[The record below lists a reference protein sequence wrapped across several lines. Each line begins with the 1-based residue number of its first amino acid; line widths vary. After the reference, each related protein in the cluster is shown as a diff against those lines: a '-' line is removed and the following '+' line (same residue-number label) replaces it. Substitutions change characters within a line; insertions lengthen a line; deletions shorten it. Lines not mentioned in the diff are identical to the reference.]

1 MNKEFK
7 IQITGM
13 IDENKTIK
21 KLNKQIAKLENQ
33 VKEMKLKLDT
43 KQVKTSSNSFNTLN
57 KALKSVDLNTT
68 QLNKNFKQQGIV
80 LKDGEKTI
88 KSYVGK
94 NNEQL
99 KVTERLVGKSKEYTV
114 ELKKLNTEFTKNGKT
129 MTELKAQY
137 SSYAGVQSK
146 LGVNLSDGW
155 TKLNSE
161 MDSNGNVSEKWT
173 NNAGKIVTL
182 QGQIIDGQTKWVGKT
197 KEVNQAVD
205 TNAKQADKWK
215 YSWSKAF
222 QSFTTY
228 MSVTTVFYQT
238 VAAIKSMIDEVVE
251 LDGALVELQKVTDLE
266 GESLD
271 KFTKKAYDAAETVA
285 KTGTEMINAATEF
298 AKSGYDENQALELG
312 RLALMYTNI
321 ADEEVSAGEAAE
333 FMVAQMKAFNL
344 EASDAEHIID
354 AVNEV
359 ANRFAVSS
367 ADISENLGNASSVM
381 SNAGNSMEEVIG
393 LLTAG
398 TEITRSAS
406 KVSNGLKTITLRLQ
420 GMNDEGEEDLELMA
434 KMEELYNK
442 FEVSVYDA
450 NEELKNTFELLET
463 LAPIY
468 KEATAEEKAYITET
482 IAGKYQAQNAAAILS
497 NFETAIKATEAAMDS
512 SGSAMAE
519 NEKVMDSIEGKV
531 KSLQSAWEEFSQKI
545 LSSDFLKMIVD
556 IGNAFMDIANSGIG
570 QFIIKGAMLVITL
583 TGIVRGFDFISK
595 KIAIFSASMQV
606 ASLQM
611 KGATVE
617 ATLLEAANKRLS
629 ISFTNIGKAAKAAWA
644 LISAHPLAAIATA
657 IAAIGVAILLTME
670 SSTEKAKRLAEEAK
684 EAAEEV
690 TKLKDELEKVVDEL
704 ETTKKRIE
712 ELEGKDKLSFVERDE
727 LNNLKIQNNLLEIQ
741 NKNLEDNVKLKEE
754 EAKIKANEAFWA
766 NFNKPIWGEK
776 TSIPNNK
783 NSSDNNT
790 NKGFNFN
797 NNDRLNLQGGYI
809 EYDSPEPTREKYES
823 QEEYINGIIDAY
835 NRLNEAIL
843 NNKATEE
850 EIAKKSDYENLL
862 TGWLKEYNEYM
873 STLSGDALIKA
884 TEMRDAILK
893 VLNPEQFKAVKL
905 GEFLLQGYGKDDD
918 DLTETEKNIK
928 NLRKTLYD
936 YAEEGEISAEKIK
949 ELTENNEDFKN
960 LLEELEIP
968 LEDVYYY
975 LNKITSGEGEN
986 SSSVKTLIEKYEQ
999 LSDITDS
1006 LVSSLNSVNDALLEQ
1021 AENGRISIETALG
1034 LIDNGYAAAL
1044 AFNEETGAITIN
1056 RDAMIALAKAKLL
1069 LQKNNLQNNLDKSIN
1084 KYNEE
1089 SQAVA
1094 LNTDAL
1100 IENLKARV
1108 ASGEEMTDLEQSI
1121 LDQYAEIKAIDKVR
1135 NQIGNLGTI
1144 SWSYSISKPSSSSS
1158 SSSNAKEWWEEEFD
1172 KLKDQFKYNEITID
1186 EYINSLGNLL
1196 GRVSEGTDAWRQ
1208 INEELQKQRLTKVED
1223 DYKRGIISIDEYIKK
1238 LKELIKAY
1246 KEGTDAWNDL
1256 ADSIKEALTDKL
1268 EQQQEDYE
1276 TAADAAIGI
1285 IDEEIEKLEELRDAE
1300 EERYDKLIEEKEKA
1314 NEETEKEIELAR
1326 LQEALENAKKE
1337 KTKRV
1342 ECMLS
1347 IKMAQNGETPE
1358 EDNTVGKICFEISY
1372 QENIEEKLENIF
1384 QNKIP

>member
-21 KLNKQIAKLENQ
+21 EMNKQITKLEGQ
-33 VKEMKLKLDT
+33 IKKLQLKLDA

-57 KALKSVDLNTT
+57 KALKSVDLNTV

-137 SSYAGVQSK
+137 SSYADVQSK
-146 LGVNLSDGW
+146 LGVNLSSGW
-155 TKLNSE
+155 TKLNTE

-238 VAAIKSMIDEVVE
+238 VAAIRSMIDEVVE
-251 LDGALVELQKVTDLE
+251 LDSALVELQKVTDLE

-442 FEVSVYDA
+442 LGVSVYDA
-450 NEELKNTFELLET
+450 NGELKNTFELLET

-497 NFETAIKATEAAMDS
+497 NFETAIKATETAMNS

-519 NEKVMDSIEGKV
+519 NEKIMDSIEGKV
-531 KSLQSAWEEFSQKI
+531 KSLQSAWQEFSQKI

-556 IGNAFMDIANSGIG
+556 IGNAFMFLANSGVG
-570 QFIIKGAMLVITL
+570 QFIIKGAVLAVTI
-583 TGIVRGFDFISK
+583 TGIVKGFEFLSK
-595 KIAIFSASMQV
+595 KIAIVSASMEV

-629 ISFTNIGKAAKAAWA
+629 TSFTNIGKAAKAAWA
-644 LISAHPLAAIATA
+644 LISAHPLVAIATA
-657 IAAIGVAILLTME
+657 IATIAAGIILSIE
-670 SSTEKAKRLAEEAK
+670 NSQERAKRLAEEAE

-690 TKLKDELEKVVDEL
+690 TKLKDEFEQVTDEL

-727 LNNLKIQNNLLEIQ
+727 LNNLRIQNNLLEIQ
-741 NKNLEDNVKLKEE
+741 NKNLEDNLKLKEE

-766 NFNKPIWGEK
+766 NFNNPVWGER
-776 TSIPNNK
+776 TSTPNNK

-797 NNDRLNLQGGYI
+797 NNDRLNLQGGNI
-809 EYDSPEPTREKYES
+809 EYDLPEETKERYES
-823 QEEYINGIIDAY
+823 QEEYINEVINAY

-843 NNKATEE
+843 NNEATEE

-918 DLTETEKNIK
+918 DLTETEKKIK
-928 NLRKTLYD
+928 SLRETLYK
-936 YAEEGEISAEKIK
+936 YAEDGELTSEEIK

-968 LEDVYYY
+968 LEDVFYY
-975 LNKITSGEGEN
+975 LNKITSGEGDN
-986 SSSVKTLIEKYEQ
+986 TSSTKTLTDEYQK
-999 LSDITDS
+999 LSDASDS

-1056 RDAMIALAKAKLL
+1056 RDAVIALAKAKLL
-1069 LQKNNLQNNLDKSIN
+1069 LQKNDLQDNLDKSIK
-1084 KYNEE
+1084 KYAEE
-1089 SQAVA
+1089 AKVIAV
-1094 LNTDAL
+1094 NTDAL
-1100 IENLKARV
+1100 IANLKAR
-1108 ASGEEMTDLEQSI
+1108 AAAGEELTDLEQNI
-1121 LDQYAEIKAIDKVR
+1121 LNSYADKSAIEKVLEGFDKSFGSY
-1135 NQIGNLGTI
+1135 N
-1144 SWSYSISKPSSSSS
+1144 WSVSISKPSSSSS

-1196 GRVSEGTDAWRQ
+1196 GRVSEGTEAWRQ

-1223 DYKRGIISIDEYIKK
+1223 DYKRGVISIDEYIKK

-1246 KEGTDAWNDL
+1246 KEGTAAWNDL
-1256 ADSIKEALTDKL
+1256 ADAIKEALTDKL

-1314 NEETEKEIELAR
+1314 NEETEKELELAK
-1326 LQEALENAKKE
+1326 LQEALENARKE

-1342 ECMLS
+1342 WRE
-1347 IKMAQNGETPE
+1347 G
-1358 EDNTVGKICFEISY
+1358 VGWV
-1372 QENIEEKLENIF
+1372 IF
-1384 QNKIP
+1384 CPAL

>member
-21 KLNKQIAKLENQ
+21 KLNKQIAELENQ

-57 KALKSVDLNTT
+57 KALKSVDLNTV

-137 SSYAGVQSK
+137 SSYADVQSK
-146 LGVNLSDGW
+146 LGVNLSSGW
-155 TKLNSE
+155 TKLNTE

-238 VAAIKSMIDEVVE
+238 VAAIRSMIDEVVE

-298 AKSGYDENQALELG
+298 AKSGYDENQSLELG

-442 FEVSVYDA
+442 LGVSVYDA
-450 NEELKNTFELLET
+450 NGELKNTFELLET

-512 SGSAMAE
+512 SGSAMTE

-570 QFIIKGAMLVITL
+570 QFIIKGAMLAITL

-617 ATLLEAANKRLS
+617 ATLLKAANERLS
-629 ISFTNIGKAAKAAWA
+629 NSFVGIGKAAKAAWA

-657 IAAIGVAILLTME
+657 VAAVGVAILLTME

-704 ETTKKRIE
+704 EITQERID

-727 LNNLKIQNNLLEIQ
+727 LNNLRIQNNLLEIQ
-741 NKNLEDNVKLKEE
+741 NENLKKNIELKEKA
-754 EAKIKANEAFWA
+754 AKEKANDAFW
-766 NFNKPIWGEK
+766 
-776 TSIPNNK
+776 S
-783 NSSDNNT
+783 
-790 NKGFNFN
+790 NFN
-797 NNDRLNLQGGYI
+797 NYQDGINFNYNDKNDDLNWFQKLIGGYYDEDGKFKIRMGSI
-809 EYDSPEPTREKYES
+809 EVDAPDQKTTYYENE
-823 QEEYINGIIDAY
+823 EEYINTIIDKY
-835 NRLNEAIL
+835 KELNDLIKEKNANETDIE
-843 NNKATEE
+843 NFNKSEE
-850 EIAKKSDYENLL
+850 LL
-862 TGWLKEYNEYM
+862 TGWLEEYNEYM
-873 STLSGDALIKA
+873 TTLSGDALIKA

-893 VLNPEQFKAVKL
+893 VLNPEGYKSVKL

-928 NLRKTLYD
+928 NLRETLYD

-968 LEDVYYY
+968 LEDFYYY
-975 LNKITSGEGEN
+975 LNEITSGEGDN
-986 SSSVKTLIEKYEQ
+986 ASSSKSLIEKYEQ

-1069 LQKNNLQNNLDKSIN
+1069 LQKNNLQNNLDKSVK

-1089 SQAVA
+1089 SQAIA

-1100 IENLKARV
+1100 IENLKARA

-1144 SWSYSISKPSSSSS
+1144 SWSYSISKPSSSSSSSS

-1358 EDNTVGKICFEISY
+1358 EDNTVGKICFEI
-1372 QENIEEKLENIF
+1372 
-1384 QNKIP
+1384 